1 MFSSIPSFS
10 KEPSIQEI
18 QEAALRYNS
27 VHPEKMA
34 SWKKRIKYRAMLPQ
48 LTIDYDRTIGSSF
61 TQSGHYFAEGPH
73 DWGINLKW
81 DIGNILWNPY
91 ENTEDTRSRLNTQ
104 LRIDIIDDINR
115 LYYERIRLKHEM
127 QSLKEPEEIFM
138 KELRL
143 LELTAALDGY
153 TGGYLRKNRTEER
166 RQRPPSCH

>member
-1 MFSSIPSFS
+1 
-10 KEPSIQEI
+10 
-18 QEAALRYNS
+18 
-27 VHPEKMA
+27 
-34 SWKKRIKYRAMLPQ
+34 MLPQ

-73 DWGINLKW
+73 DWGINLRW
-81 DIGNILWNPY
+81 DIGNILWNPS

-127 QSLKEPEEIFM
+127 LSLKEPEEIFM

-153 TGGYLRKNRTEER
+153 TGGHLRKNTTEER
-166 RQRPPSCH
+166 RQRPSSRH